1 MKNKNH
7 HSLPG
12 PADIHRH
19 QTANGITIVS
29 RANFNSPSVIISG
42 YLPAGSLFDEDDLLG
57 LADFT
62 AMMLTRGT
70 RTRDFHSIHDA
81 LESSGA
87 NLGISAGAHTASFNG
102 RCLAEDLPLL
112 LDLLAESLTQ
122 PSFDSKQMEKL
133 RVQLLTGLSIR
144 AQDTTE
150 MASLTFDK
158 ILFDGH
164 PYSRPEDGYPDTIQ
178 KITRKNLADFHKKHY
193 GPNGMVIS
201 IVGGMDPEEAFPQ
214 VHRVLGDWHN
224 DSQSSEFELPPY
236 SPMERSKTRH
246 IHIPGKSQSDIVI
259 GSNGPKR
266 LDPEYLPASLGN
278 SVLGQFGMMGRIGDV
293 VREKSGLAYYAYSS
307 LNAGIGPGS
316 WEISAGVNP
325 TNVRKATDLIKTEI
339 NRFVTKGVTKEE
351 LADSQANFI
360 GRLPLSLESNAGVAG
375 ALLNI
380 ERFNLGSEYYLR
392 YPEKVREVTSDAVLA
407 AIQKFLDPEK
417 LAIAIAGPKL
427 R

>member
-1 MKNKNH
+1 MKKITH

-19 QTANGITIVS
+19 QSANGITIVS
-29 RANFNSPSVIISG
+29 RANFNSPSVIVSG
-42 YLPAGSLFDEDDLLG
+42 YLSAGSLFDPDDLLG

-70 RTRDFHSIHDA
+70 GARDFQNIHDA
-81 LESSGA
+81 LESTGA
-87 NLGISAGAHTASFNG
+87 NLGISAGTHTTSFNG

-122 PSFDSKQMEKL
+122 PSFDLKQLEKL
-133 RVQLLTGLSIR
+133 RAQFLTGLSIR

-150 MASLTFDK
+150 MASMTFDQ
-158 ILFDGH
+158 ILFAGH
-164 PYSRPEDGYPDTIQ
+164 PYSRPEDGYPETIQ
-178 KITRKNLADFHKKHY
+178 EIIRKNLVDFHKKHY
-193 GPNGMVIS
+193 GPKGMVIS
-201 IVGGMDPEEAFPQ
+201 IVGGINPEEAFPL
-214 VHRVLGDWHN
+214 VDRVLGGWQN
-224 DSQSSEFELPPY
+224 ISQAIDFELPLF
-236 SPMERSKTRH
+236 SPLKRSKTKHHR
-246 IHIPGKSQSDIVI
+246 IPGKSQSDIVI
-259 GSNGPKR
+259 GAHGPKR
-266 LDPEYLPASLGN
+266 LDLEYLPASLGN

-307 LNAGIGPGS
+307 LNSGIGPGS

-325 TNVRKATDLIKTEI
+325 TNVNKAIDLIKTEI
-339 NRFVTKGVTKEE
+339 SRFVAKGVSKEE

-392 YPEKVREVTSDAVLA
+392 YPEMVRDVTPEGVLM
-407 AIQKFLDPEK
+407 AIQKYLDPEK
-417 LAIAIAGPKL
+417 LAIAIAGP
-427 R
+427 